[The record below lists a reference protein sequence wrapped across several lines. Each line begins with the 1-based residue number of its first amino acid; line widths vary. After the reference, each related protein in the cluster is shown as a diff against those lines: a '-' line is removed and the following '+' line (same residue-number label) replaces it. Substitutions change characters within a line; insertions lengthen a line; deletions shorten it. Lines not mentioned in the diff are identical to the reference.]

1 MYTQLTCPNCG
12 FPYSAEVHQLVDARR
27 TPELK
32 QRLLNGTLNV
42 AVCPQCGAGGQ
53 MTTILVYHDPEYQML
68 LVYLPHEMH
77 LSEVERER
85 MIGRMSQ
92 EVLNH
97 TPPEERK
104 AYMLQPQTILNMQT
118 FMEKVL
124 ETEGVTKEMIER
136 QKKQAELLRD
146 LIRADKDVQDYF
158 LKEKGSLIDETFFA
172 MLQQYLDAATQMNDE
187 KQLIPLINLRAR
199 LMTETA
205 VGQRIEQQQMAV
217 HQMSRE
223 AKAQG
228 GLSPQLLAKHVI
240 AHADDE
246 GIVQSLVMVGQGALR
261 YEFFN
266 ELSAEIEKLEKEQ
279 NLAAAQRLQVIRD
292 DLLQMV
298 DEMQNAS
305 RQMMEGAM
313 AVLNQILAAPDVQQG
328 VEENVEAL
336 DEAFMYLLAARMQEA
351 EQKGNDEELRRLTAV
366 QDAIGQMVEQQY
378 PPEVLLLNN
387 LVQATSEAEQTQL
400 LDENRGLLSPELV
413 QVIDQVITQA
423 QEGSQAELVG
433 RLQSIRSAIQVR
445 LLG

>member
-313 AVLNQILAAPDVQQG
+313 AVLNQILAAPDVQQA